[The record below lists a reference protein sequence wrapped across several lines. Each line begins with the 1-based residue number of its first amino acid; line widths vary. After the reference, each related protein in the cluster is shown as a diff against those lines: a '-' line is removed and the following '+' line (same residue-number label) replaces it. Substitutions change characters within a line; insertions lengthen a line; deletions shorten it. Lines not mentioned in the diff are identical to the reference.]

1 MVFLPHSQ
9 LSILPRLIIQSEEIT
24 QVLDFS
30 FSLMP
35 LTLGALIFS
44 LESLLQGSSG
54 KEKDKTHPSMFLL
67 LAELVENGI

>member
-24 QVLDFS
+24 QVLDFY

-44 LESLLQGSSG
+44 LESLLHGSSG